1 MVFYVDV
8 ISLLLPQNL
17 LSDERLC
24 QSEALYAFLSPS
36 PDYLKVIDVQG
47 KKTSFSLSSFL
58 EKLPRDFFS
67 HQEVSRPKVVPL
79 QYIHGDKLL
88 KVV

>member
-1 MVFYVDV
+1 
-8 ISLLLPQNL
+8 
-17 LSDERLC
+17 
-24 QSEALYAFLSPS
+24 LSPS

-67 HQEVSRPKVVPL
+67 HQEVSSPKVVPL
-79 QYIHGDKLL
+79 L
-88 KVV
+88 